1 MSFEN
6 TSRSRF
12 PRISF
17 ISPKNKSKEHKQK
30 KRNKKT
36 VLRSDEIYI
45 NLHDEACSQLI
56 FLEHTSRRDFFI
68 ALIGDFARGASK
80 KEKKHNIYFSHLI
93 RFSFRCFVSCVPGM
107 IFYK

>member
-80 KEKKHNIYFSHLI
+80 KEKKTQYLLFTLDSIFISL
-93 RFSFRCFVSCVPGM
+93 FCVLCAGDD
-107 IFYK
+107 FL